1 MLRFFSVIRKKLLAE
16 NRLRKYLLYA
26 VGEIFLVVIG
36 IIIALQVNS
45 WKDKDNRQE
54 ELNVLFED
62 TELFLGSVATWS
74 SDFSS
79 RYAQIDSVLRLLQ
92 NPDRTTFYTQNP
104 EYTRFLFADSLSI
117 TQPSYYW
124 VSPGMTELI
133 GRKPDFKE
141 AQRSLFVDL
150 SVYKTF
156 AMEVQQVTFEFD
168 GYLEDLRLRLIDKA
182 PFLFEKDAASVEQ
195 SIAFV
200 SNSGWY
206 AYEIQKVQGYIE
218 DLIKVMDLQ
227 WGAYT
232 NLCGQLL
239 LDLHQASPQELE
251 ALFQEIGRS
260 SAQLSN
266 STVPAS
272 PKTISAYK
280 PNRGLYLPQEAQGLP
295 NYWMVLYNPNDEP
308 YRVEVFFGDYLITEW
323 KVPKG
328 TMMRRRLVKDAV
340 LRVRSKGKSRTYN
353 SDKGQYL
360 ILK

>member
-54 ELNVLFED
+54 ELDVLFED
-62 TELFLGSVATWS
+62 TELFLGPVATWAR
-74 SDFSS
+74 DFSE
-79 RYAQIDSVLRLLQ
+79 RYTQIDSVLELLQ
-92 NPDRTTFYTQNP
+92 SPDRASFYTQHP
-104 EYTRFLFADSLSI
+104 EYTRFLFADSLSLV
-117 TQPSYYW
+117 QPSYYW
-124 VSPGMTELI
+124 VSPGMMELI

-150 SVYKTF
+150 SVYQNF
-156 AMEVQQVTFEFD
+156 AMEVEQVTFEFD
-168 GYLEDLRLRLIDKA
+168 EYLEELRLRLIDKA
-182 PFLFEKDAASVEQ
+182 PFLVENDPGSVEQ

-200 SNSGWY
+200 SQRGWY

-232 NLCGQLL
+232 TLYGQLM
-239 LDLHQASPQELE
+239 LDQHKASPQELQ

-260 SAQLSN
+260 SAQLST
-266 STVPAS
+266 SMVPAS

-340 LRVRSKGKSRTYN
+340 LRVSSKDMKRIYAP
-353 SDKGQYL
+353 DKGQYL
-360 ILK
+360 IL